1 MRGTLETIVG
11 AMFAGKTS
19 ELLKRILWAKHQNKK
34 ITLLLFFLV
43 RSKMIGKRFMDSTL
57 YALCPFNIRSEEDEM
72 KRVKRIF
79 IFLNVVVRTFLSF
92 TIDAFV
98 KRMFKLLNLSL
109 IHI

>member
-1 MRGTLETIVG
+1 
-11 AMFAGKTS
+11 
-19 ELLKRILWAKHQNKK
+19 
-34 ITLLLFFLV
+34 
-43 RSKMIGKRFMDSTL
+43 MIGKRFMDSTL

-98 KRMFKLLNLSL
+98 KRMFKLLTMPL
-109 IHI
+109 ILTLARTSNYGLAVIN